1 MNNIDKHLTTLAEEY
16 VNFYLLTCNHLTES
30 KLNNIDVKTLFKYL
44 ATTRKDTRGLLTKIK
59 DFSSFIQSSPAYNAA
74 IEIANSEGAKA
85 DEYID
90 NKISR
95 TKSNINSL
103 VKSSDIGIDEIKTI
117 EELSNVH
124 KKYPKLAPMIF
135 AVLSTVSEKLRTRD
149 SDLDNFINMSK
160 YNIGSYISKHQD
172 NKQAVNRNFVSP
184 ADEYS
189 KIMIAANI
197 SDTYRKSIL
206 QSYKNS
212 DDFGKKFITDLFKR
226 VLNTESTKR
235 NSFILKWFPLLKVVS
250 DNNISTLTRSKI
262 INIVNGNIS
271 KKKSINYINTFLKS
285 LSKST
290 NKEKYATQWLPYIE
304 QTLQS
309 KDINESSLY
318 EFDGLKRKLKQ
329 LGQRTGILDKTGIDY
344 NGLMKVWE
352 LHGNPNEID
361 EIIGILKDVGF
372 SSREIKK
379 GLGIIGVDIEDSLD
393 VDIEKLYNIINK
405 YDLSSYVLRFL
416 DKFYPKDKAK
426 FKLTESVSIKKSD
439 IEKIFSYVVSNS
451 STPVTTDSQ
460 SMDLNYL
467 YSWVKS
473 LKKAPDDDKKK
484 LVDDIVNYLSD
495 NKDSTDWKAFSAY
508 VNKTLQSANLD
519 PLVLSQSLARIKSGF
534 PYRKNTTET
543 VNNETVALID
553 FLTEELDI
561 SHSYT
566 FNESGNMY
574 SLTVTYNDVNID
586 SLLTSVVENSTYGR
600 TRK

>member
-74 IEIANSEGAKA
+74 IEIANSEGTKA

-90 NKISR
+90 GKISR

-103 VKSSDIGIDEIKTI
+103 VKSSDIGIDEIKSI

-473 LKKAPDDDKKK
+473 LKKASDDDKKK
-484 LVDDIVNYLSD
+484 LVADIVNYLSD
-495 NKDSTDWKAFSAY
+495 NKDSTDWKAFSTY

-519 PLVLSQSLARIKSGF
+519 PLVLSQTLARIKSGF

>member
-1 MNNIDKHLTTLAEEY
+1 MNNIDKHLTTLTEEY

-30 KLNNIDVKTLFKYL
+30 KLNHIDVKTLFKYL

-59 DFSSFIQSSPAYNAA
+59 DFASFIQSSPAYNAA
-74 IEIANSEGAKA
+74 IEIANTEGTKA

-90 NKISR
+90 GKISR

-103 VKSSDIGIDEIKTI
+103 VKTSDIGIDEIKSI
-117 EELSNVH
+117 EELSSIH

-135 AVLSTVSEKLRTRD
+135 AVLSTVSEKLRSRD

-212 DDFGKKFITDLFKR
+212 DEFGKKFITNLFKR

-262 INIVNGNIS
+262 INIVNANIS
-271 KKKSINYINTFLKS
+271 KKKSINYINAFLKS
-285 LSKST
+285 LSKAS

-379 GLGIIGVDIEDSLD
+379 GLGIIGVDIKDSLD

-405 YDLSSYVLRFL
+405 NDLSSYVLRFL

-451 STPVTTDSQ
+451 SMPTTTDSQ

-473 LKKAPDDDKKK
+473 LKKATDDDKKK
-484 LVDDIVNYLSD
+484 LVADIVNYLSD
-495 NKDSTDWKAFSAY
+495 NKDSTDWKAFSTY

-519 PLVLSQSLARIKSGF
+519 PLILSQSLARIKSGF

-553 FLTEELDI
+553 FLTEELGI
-561 SHSYT
+561 SHDYT
-566 FNESGNMY
+566 FNEYGNMY
-574 SLTVTYNDVNID
+574 SLTVAYNDVNID